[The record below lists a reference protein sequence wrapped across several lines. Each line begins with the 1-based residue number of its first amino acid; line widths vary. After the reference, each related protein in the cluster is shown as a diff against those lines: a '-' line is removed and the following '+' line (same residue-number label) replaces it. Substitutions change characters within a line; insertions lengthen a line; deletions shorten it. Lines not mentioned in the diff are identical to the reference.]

1 MAIINSVLG
10 PLNTANLGAT
20 LMHEHILSS
29 SMGIPQN
36 YPEILDKGYMKHIVD
51 GLKKA
56 KAEEI
61 SQLDPGYRQ
70 ASML

>member
-51 GLKKA
+51 GLKKVQA
-56 KAEEI
+56 GGT
-61 SQLDPGYRQ
+61 SRLDPGYRQ